1 MMRRAVTIILSLIFA
16 LHISAQSNTGKQ
28 LLDIYNE
35 AKHCYLIDDY
45 RQLKE
50 CVGKY
55 ENLFN
60 LNSYTL
66 GDSAEVYHAL
76 LYHMSGAYY
85 YGFSENATCAL
96 YSEFYYRQSLEIC
109 KKRNI
114 ESNAIVLHEELA
126 QLYYKIKSYAKAKE
140 QLDSVLNYYD
150 KQLNDL
156 RITSYANKYY
166 RTISQLAICNARLGH
181 FNTALAQIDEA
192 INDYYEQHSDSGY
205 FESLRKKG
213 KE

>member
-1 MMRRAVTIILSLIFA
+1 MRRAVTIILSLIFA

-28 LLDIYNE
+28 LRDIYNE

-66 GDSAEVYHAL
+66 GDSAEVYQAL

-114 ESNAIVLHEELA
+114 DSDIIVLHEGLFGDFINNC
-126 QLYYKIKSYAKAKE
+126 YTKIYEIHSKLKGTKKCNHEKGQIYEFCRAKPAFKSE
-140 QLDSVLNYYD
+140 Q
-150 KQLNDL
+150 DL
-156 RITSYANKYY
+156 
-166 RTISQLAICNARLGH
+166 TIR
-181 FNTALAQIDEA
+181 
-192 INDYYEQHSDSGY
+192 
-205 FESLRKKG
+205 
-213 KE
+213 